1 MDDFL
6 FLCRAFGH
14 LEDLVQGPGGNISVK
29 LDTNTMVIKSSGV
42 SLADV
47 TKTSGYTL
55 LRHTAIECGL
65 GLATICGPPPSM
77 ETYFHSFL
85 KKYVVH
91 IHPTV
96 MLQHLCGGNSC
107 CVPYQKPGPEL
118 GKTIQERYSGEF
130 CIHLANH
137 GVIFTSDSL
146 EDLLEKAHV
155 LYETFRRDPYIPLH
169 TFWKIQ
175 KEYPNEFVHKLSYA
189 ESVAYLPIL
198 LKHNIRKL
206 TPDIALFLYDSVF
219 IEDTY
224 IFIRGSTKQKCLQ
237 YLEVLRSYCESV
249 LTSKYTLTENQ
260 VAEVLH
266 SPAEIFRKNRTTQ

>member
-42 SLADV
+42 ALADV

-55 LRHTAIECGL
+55 LRHTAIDHGL
-65 GLATICGPPPSM
+65 GSATICGPPPSM
-77 ETYFHSFL
+77 ETFFHSFL

-91 IHPTV
+91 IHPSV
-96 MLQHLCGGNSC
+96 ALEHLCGDNPC

-118 GKTIQERYSGEF
+118 AKTIQERYAGEF

-137 GVIFTSDSL
+137 GLIFTSDSL
-146 EDLLEKAHV
+146 EDLLEKADRE
-155 LYETFRRDPYIPLH
+155 YDTFRIDPYISLR
-169 TFWKIQ
+169 TFWRIQ
-175 KEYPNEFVHKLSYA
+175 SEYPLEFVHKLSYA
-189 ESVAYLPIL
+189 ESAAYLPIL
-198 LKHNIRKL
+198 LKYNVRKL

-219 IEDTY
+219 IEDTD
-224 IFIRGSTKQKCLQ
+224 IFIRGATKQKCLQ

-249 LTSKYTLTENQ
+249 PNAEKALTENQ

-266 SPAEIFRKNRTTQ
+266 SPAEIFRKGLSKH